1 MEIWKL
7 SIVLAG
13 EVFSEELFQRKPN
26 LEDLQKLF
34 DYYAECD
41 YHNLFLYEHEILK
54 LIDNCTY
61 KTSICSYYLDPVKVR
76 SVQKQNKVNCS
87 VFPMASVEA
96 EGMNE
101 FVKLTV
107 SGRSGEKQSV
117 ILSDK
122 SLSELLLM
130 LDHYCKE
137 NDE

>member
-7 SIVLAG
+7 SIELTG
-13 EVFSEELFQRKPN
+13 EFISEELFQRKPN

-34 DYYAECD
+34 DYYEECD
-41 YHNLFLYEHEILK
+41 YHILFLYEHEILK

-61 KTSICSYYLDPVKVR
+61 KTSTCSYYLEPVQVR
-76 SVQKQNKVNCS
+76 TAQKQKQNKVNCS
-87 VFPMASVEA
+87 VFPMASVEV

-117 ILSDK
+117 VLSDRQFSK
-122 SLSELLLM
+122 FLNI
-130 LDHYCKE
+130 LDEHCGY
-137 NDE
+137 

>member
-7 SIVLAG
+7 SIELAG
-13 EVFSEELFQRKPN
+13 EVFSDELFQCKPK

-41 YHNLFLYEHEILK
+41 YHNLFLYEHEVLK

-61 KTSICSYYLDPVKVR
+61 KTSTCSYYLEPVQVR
-76 SVQKQNKVNCS
+76 TAQKQNKVNCS
-87 VFPMASVEA
+87 VFPMASVEV

-117 ILSDK
+117 VLSDK
-122 SLSELLLM
+122 SLSELLLV
-130 LDHYCKE
+130 LDGYCGRQ
-137 NDE
+137 

>member
-7 SIVLAG
+7 SIELAG
-13 EVFSEELFQRKPN
+13 EVFVEELFQRKPN

-34 DYYAECD
+34 DYYEECD
-41 YHNLFLYEHEILK
+41 YHFLFLYEHEIVK
-54 LIDNCTY
+54 LIDNCTHS
-61 KTSICSYYLDPVKVR
+61 TSTCSYYLEPVKVR
-76 SVQKQNKVNCS
+76 SVQKQKQNKVNCS
-87 VFPMASVEA
+87 VFPMASVEV

-122 SLSELLLM
+122 SLSELLLI
-130 LDHYCKE
+130 LDCYCAG
-137 NDE
+137 

>member
-7 SIVLAG
+7 SIELAG
-13 EVFSEELFQRKPN
+13 EVFVEELFQRKPN

-41 YHNLFLYEHEILK
+41 YHNLFLYEHETLK

-61 KTSICSYYLDPVKVR
+61 KTSTCSYYLDPVEVR
-76 SVQKQNKVNCS
+76 TVQKQKQNKVNCS
-87 VFPMASVEA
+87 VFPMASVEV

-117 ILSDK
+117 VLSDK

-130 LDHYCKE
+130 LEGYCGG
-137 NDE
+137 